1 MHYSRYYKTGQKIIL
16 RSLDPAAQGRFESLT
31 AYFHDGGAGHFDLLL
46 PYGAQEEENYPFVSD
61 MPFEILSDALGLGLK
76 MTGRF
81 QKMVR
86 KDLLRVFVNDDLQA
100 FQRRSHRRLDLVV
113 GLRYTKGKGAL
124 RSFRE
129 QWEKNIQI
137 LQKGGD
143 ASKLS
148 RFPRTPVNLSAGG
161 IRFAVKAPVQAAEL
175 CLLLLELETGGPICT
190 LAEVVWTE
198 EKEAEGRQK
207 AGMRFLNILE
217 TDQKRIED
225 YIRDRASSASKKE
238 TTD

>member
-1 MHYSRYYKTGQKIIL
+1 MHYSRYYKSGQKIIL
-16 RSLDPAAQGRFESLT
+16 RALAPASPGRFESLT
-31 AYFHDGGAGHFDLLL
+31 AYFQDNGPGYFDLLL
-46 PYGAQEEENYPFVSD
+46 PYGAQEEENYPFAPD
-61 MPFEILSDALGLGLK
+61 MPFELLSDALGLGLK

-86 KDLLRVFVNDDLQA
+86 KDLLRVEINGDLQA
-100 FQRRSHRRLDLVV
+100 FQRRNFRRLDLVV
-113 GLRYTKGKGAL
+113 GLRYTKGKGTL

-143 ASKLS
+143 TAKLS

-161 IRFAVKAPVQAAEL
+161 IRFAVKAPVQTADL

-190 LAEVVWTE
+190 LAEVVWME
-198 EKEAEGRQK
+198 EKEVDGRQG

-217 TDQKRIED
+217 SDQKRIED
-225 YIRDRASSASKKE
+225 TIRDKASSMPQKGME
-238 TTD
+238 D